1 MFCDRQGGDS
11 DGMVVELTSVYVY
24 IHVHVYTLPV
34 LITTDIEILIPIIRV
49 RVIVFNTIINN
60 ISVISWQSVLLVEE
74 TKVHGE
80 NHQPVSRH

>member
-34 LITTDIEILIPIIRV
+34 LITTDRD
-49 RVIVFNTIINN
+49 FNSYNQGQSY
-60 ISVISWQSVLLVEE
+60 SV
-74 TKVHGE
+74 
-80 NHQPVSRH
+80 